1 MSCYVVGAKI
11 FAAAFPPP
19 GEEKTFQHLSL
30 RLKEIEITMK
40 MKIGVRN
47 EGTEAGNKNLSV
59 AALSMRGV
67 TASPVVT
74 SASWS
79 LSLRIDIIPFLE
91 V

>member
-11 FAAAFPPP
+11 FAAPFPPP

-47 EGTEAGNKNLSV
+47 EGTEAGNKKPLGGSSQHERRTGIYRCHIGLMAPF
-59 AALSMRGV
+59 AAN
-67 TASPVVT
+67 
-74 SASWS
+74 
-79 LSLRIDIIPFLE
+79 
-91 V
+91 